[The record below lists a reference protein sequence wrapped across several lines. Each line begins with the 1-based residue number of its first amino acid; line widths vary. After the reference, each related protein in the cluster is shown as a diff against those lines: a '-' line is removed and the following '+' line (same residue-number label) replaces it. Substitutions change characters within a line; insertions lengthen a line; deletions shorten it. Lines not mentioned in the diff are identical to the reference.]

1 MSEKKMFSVDKTEL
15 LLDKIIGEKKQEIKI
30 TKIKIRIK
38 ITEKDLKRPLNI
50 NFNPF
55 EIIFKVYN
63 NFYYYKPYY
72 I

>member
-1 MSEKKMFSVDKTEL
+1 MFSVDKTEL

-30 TKIKIRIK
+30 TK
-38 ITEKDLKRPLNI
+38 KDLKRPLNI